1 MKKLTVIVSAAVLA
15 LCCISTIFATGTE
28 ERSFIAKGGEA
39 LYSVTY
45 SGIWATNENG
55 KEIPQGMRDAL
66 AEATGAD
73 IQLYGGEDK
82 VTDREIFI
90 GNTSLQLGSHKTR
103 VGEGGIY
110 KVDGDVIGRD
120 GFVITTAGER
130 YILAAATADG
140 AWNAAYYFVEKGI
153 GYDLL
158 DRGETPLDLSAPKEF
173 YHIHTEYLDCSFPV
187 DLDIDGHKT
196 GDFTIVYPA
205 DASESLKETASKIR
219 SMLFALTGETAGLSD
234 DSAGPEGPEIC
245 VGNTNRTDL
254 SLNGKD
260 IIIKSFDGGIVI
272 CGGND
277 FLTGV
282 AADAFAEKY
291 LLAENGQY
299 TGDSVLSIP
308 GGLDFSDRYAFAL
321 ASAEG
326 TDYTM
331 FTRDNIERLLGI
343 TDTPCFSGADMP
355 EKIADAVKD
364 AGYGKGSEA
373 FIICNRA
380 DWCGCE
386 DCKGSCKAY
395 FEALSK
401 AADILAE
408 DGIRL
413 STVAVNETRAP
424 QTDSVS
430 DNLRIYFL
438 ETGICCAHAVC
449 DPDCPDNAAA
459 AEDLKAWTKIS
470 GDVIVIDV
478 SMSYHRY
485 PATFPD
491 LGVIYPNI
499 SFYAE
504 CGANGVV
511 MAWDKGIADLEF
523 GRLRKTL
530 IEKMLA
536 DPAMSAEEYSRV
548 YENALSSLYG
558 DGAGAVGQYIEKFT
572 AASSDHFGIFSR
584 PSEILPIAKDETK
597 SGAEAYDLGLA
608 KELAGLWESVYYR
621 HDPPV
626 PAYSGLRNYALKKHY
641 TESDYYVQLHSR
653 VQLTE
658 WIKGC
663 IGDLDRYDVFSAI
676 ADSYAK

>member
-1 MKKLTVIVSAAVLA
+1 MKKLAVIISAAVLV
-15 LCCISTIFATGTE
+15 LCCVSTIFATGGE
-28 ERSFIAKGGEA
+28 ERSYMAKGGEA

-45 SGIWATNENG
+45 SGIWATNENA
-55 KEIPQGMRDAL
+55 KDVPAGMRDAL

-73 IQLYGGEDK
+73 IQLYGGEEK
-82 VTDREIFI
+82 VSDREIFI

-110 KVDGDVIGRD
+110 KVDGEILRRD
-120 GFVITTAGER
+120 GFFISTAGER
-130 YILAAATADG
+130 YILAAAYSDG
-140 AWNAAYYFVEKGI
+140 AWNAAYYFMEKGL

-158 DRGETPLDLSAPKEF
+158 DREKTGLDLSAPREL
-173 YHIHTEYLDCSFPV
+173 YHIHTQYLDCSFPV
-187 DLDIDGHKT
+187 DLDIDGHEA
-196 GDFTIVYPA
+196 DEFTVVYPA
-205 DASESLKETASKIR
+205 DASDRLKETAAKIR
-219 SMLFALTGETAGLSD
+219 IMLFALTGKAAGLSD
-234 DSAGPEGPEIC
+234 DSAEPRGPEIC
-245 VGNTNRTDL
+245 VGDTNRTDL
-254 SLNGKD
+254 SLGEKD
-260 IIIKSFDGGIVI
+260 MIIRSFDGGIVI

-277 FLTGV
+277 FTTER
-282 AADAFAEKY
+282 AADAFAGKY
-291 LLAENGQY
+291 LLVENGQY
-299 TGDSVLSIP
+299 TGDSVLVIP
-308 GGLDFSDRYAFAL
+308 GGLDYAEQSPFAL

-343 TDTPCFSGADMP
+343 ADTPCFSGADVP
-355 EKIADAVKD
+355 EKIAEAVKS
-364 AGYGKGSEA
+364 AGNWKGSEA
-373 FIICNRA
+373 FVICNRA

-386 DCKGSCKAY
+386 DCKGSTGAY
-395 FEALSK
+395 FDALSK

-424 QTDSVS
+424 HTGSVS

-438 ETGICCAHAVC
+438 ETGVCCAHALN
-449 DPDCPDNAAA
+449 DPACADNAAVA
-459 AEDLKAWTKIS
+459 DDLRAWTKIC
-470 GDVIVIDV
+470 GDVVVIDV
-478 SMSYHRY
+478 TMSYRRY

-491 LGVIYPNI
+491 IGVIRPNI

-511 MAWDKGIADLEF
+511 MAWDEGMADLEF
-523 GRLRKTL
+523 GRLRKAL

-536 DPAMSAEEYSRV
+536 DPGMSAEEYSRV

-663 IGDLDRYDVFSAI
+663 IGDLDRYDVFMAI
-676 ADSYAK
+676 ADSYS